1 MGAPVRPWG
10 MAKKRLK
17 WVANLTT
24 FPAPDRAPPVPEG
37 NPRRPMLTQIRHIQ
51 KGVLIAV
58 TAIIVVSFAFLYSD
72 FDFVEGTL
80 GRQDC
85 VVKVYDRCYRQK
97 EAQQLANH
105 FNVALEL
112 GMYDFAT
119 VLFGE
124 NRQDQD
130 RTDFVMSL
138 VILRREAEKLGIE
151 PSAEEIKAAIP
162 SLPIFQQPWVTA
174 EMVENRILGPNG
186 FTQGDLAQLVKD
198 YLSFQRLREL
208 IGTGISAVPSEAKR
222 RYVQANQRYTATV
235 VAFNREDHAKDLKI
249 TDEDIAKY
257 YEENKEDLLSEP
269 KRGFDYVKFTPKSLP
284 EDATNEAKAKA
295 NLDFA
300 NAVNRAYADLAADE
314 AKFMELAKQY
324 TGEKANFTGEVGTLE
339 PFVRG
344 EAPELLKDSTE
355 AVGEL
360 FSGAAQVGEVT
371 VPVQAEGG
379 AYLVF
384 HFTKSV
390 EPAPLTLE
398 QATPAIKE
406 ALAATRSN
414 RAVNDAASAALAKLN
429 EAVKGGKSF
438 ADAAKELNVK
448 TETLEAF
455 SESEPPAGYGDASV
469 LVKAVSGLAEKEI
482 SAVTE
487 RTGGQGYLIAHVDK
501 IVIYKD
507 EDAKAKQDS
516 LAASIKNRT
525 DRTLFTAWF
534 NQRRKESGSRRPES
548 PAMLQ

>member
-1 MGAPVRPWG
+1 
-10 MAKKRLK
+10 
-17 WVANLTT
+17 
-24 FPAPDRAPPVPEG
+24 
-37 NPRRPMLTQIRHIQ
+37 MLTQIRHIQ

-58 TAIIVVSFAFLYSD
+58 TVIIVVSFAFLYSD

-85 VVKVYDRCYRQK
+85 VVKVYDHCYRLK

-130 RTDFVMSL
+130 RTDFIMSL

-198 YLSFQRLREL
+198 YLSFQRLRDL
-208 IGTGISAVPSEAKR
+208 IGAGIAAVPSETGR
-222 RYVQANQRYTATV
+222 RYIQANQRYTATV
-235 VAFNREDHAKDLKI
+235 VAFNRDDYAKDLKI

-257 YEENKEDLLSEP
+257 YEENKDELLSEP
-269 KRGFDYVKFTPKSLP
+269 KRGFDYVKFSPKALP

-314 AKFMELAKQY
+314 AKFMEIAKQY
-324 TGEKANFTGEVGTLE
+324 TGEKANFTGEVATLE
-339 PFVRG
+339 PFPRN
-344 EAPELLKDSTE
+344 EAPDLLKDNAE

-360 FSGAAQVGEVT
+360 FSGAAQVGEVS
-371 VPVQAEGG
+371 VPVSGEGG

-384 HFTKSV
+384 HFTKSI
-390 EPAPLTLE
+390 EPTSLTLE
-398 QATPAIKE
+398 QATPAIRE

-429 EAVKGGKSF
+429 EAVKAGKSF
-438 ADAAKELNVK
+438 AGAAKELNLK

-455 SESEPPAGYGDASV
+455 SESEPPAGYADASV
-469 LVKAVSGLAEKEI
+469 LVRAVSGLEEKGI

-487 RTGGQGYLIAHVDK
+487 RTGGTGYLVAHVDK

-507 EDAKAKQDS
+507 EEAEAKKSS

-534 NQRRKESGSRRPES
+534 NQRRKESGSRRPDT
-548 PAMLQ
+548 PTMLQ